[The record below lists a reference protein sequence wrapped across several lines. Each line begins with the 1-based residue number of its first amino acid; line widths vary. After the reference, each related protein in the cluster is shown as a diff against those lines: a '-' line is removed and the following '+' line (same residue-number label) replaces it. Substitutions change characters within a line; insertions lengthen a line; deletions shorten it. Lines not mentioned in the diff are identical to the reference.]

1 MKLMKAKFGYNQK
14 FTLEE
19 QEKIREAVLGDKVEF
34 SEDGEYSNWYNESI
48 IDFDLLPN
56 KAIESLSII
65 KIIEHKSIDQI
76 QARARSVI
84 NQRVNVAVPGFGLMA
99 IKTVKVEVD
108 LCTEKLQEQL
118 DLGWQILAICVQPD
132 QRRPDYVLGKPEV
145 NNGL

>member
-34 SEDGEYSNWYNESI
+34 SEDGECSNWYNESI

>member
-14 FTLEE
+14 FTPEE
-19 QEKIREAVLGDKVEF
+19 QEKIREAVLGSTVGFE
-34 SEDGEYSNWYNESI
+34 EDGAYQDWYNEHI
-48 IDFDLLPN
+48 IDFDLLPS
-56 KAIESLSII
+56 KAIENLSII
-65 KIIEHKSIDQI
+65 KVIEHKSIDQI

-132 QRRPDYVLGKPEV
+132 QRRPDYILGKPEV
-145 NNGL
+145 SDDI

>member
-14 FTLEE
+14 FTPEE
-19 QEKIREAVLGDKVEF
+19 QGKIREAVLGDKVEF

-99 IKTVKVEVD
+99 IRTVKVEVD
-108 LCTEKLQEQL
+108 LCTERLQEQL